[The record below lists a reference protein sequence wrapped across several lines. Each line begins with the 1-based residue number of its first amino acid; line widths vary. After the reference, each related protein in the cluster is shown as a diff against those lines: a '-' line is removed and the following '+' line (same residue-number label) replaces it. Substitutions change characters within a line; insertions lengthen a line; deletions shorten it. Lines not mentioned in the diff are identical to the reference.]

1 MFVLTVIKDEIRIH
15 PSRFGAPVLDSLVE
29 EIDDKYI
36 NKVGS
41 SFFIVH
47 GAASAARGSPPTVMS
62 TWRSVL
68 ASRQQPTPERP
79 LAPHS
84 QT

>member
-36 NKVGS
+36 NKVRQ
-41 SFFIVH
+41 
-47 GAASAARGSPPTVMS
+47 RG
-62 TWRSVL
+62 
-68 ASRQQPTPERP
+68 
-79 LAPHS
+79 
-84 QT
+84 